1 MESMSFVS
9 VVIPSKNEE
18 WNIRDTVVGI
28 QKEFDQ
34 QRFSYEIIVVND
46 GGTDRSEEIVC
57 EMGARDPRV
66 RLVNNKPPYG
76 FGNAI
81 RKGLQEYKGDIVIIA
96 MADAADDPGDMV
108 RYVEK
113 IESGFDCCF
122 GSRWGKGAVVEGYPL
137 LKLILNRI
145 VNWFINILFG
155 LGYNDTTNAFKCYS
169 RKAIDG
175 VKPIL
180 SRHFNI
186 TVELP
191 LKAIVRGYSYAVI
204 PTSWRERRRGKTK
217 LKLQEMG
224 SQYLFIIIY
233 VFLERLLCG
242 SDYKKQ

>member
-1 MESMSFVS
+1 MDFMTFVS
-9 VVIPSKNEE
+9 VVIPSRNEE
-18 WNIRDTVVGI
+18 GNILDTITGI
-28 QKEFDQ
+28 QKEFDKHH
-34 QRFSYEIIVVND
+34 FSYEIIVVND
-46 GGTDRSEEIVC
+46 GGTDRTEKIVSEA
-57 EMGARDPRV
+57 GSRDPRI
-66 RLVNNKPPYG
+66 RLINNKPPYG

-96 MADAADDPGDMV
+96 MADAADDPQDMV

-113 IESGFDCCF
+113 VESGYDCCF
-122 GSRWGKGAVVEGYPL
+122 GSRWGKGTVVQGYPF
-137 LKLILNRI
+137 LKLILNRT
-145 VNWFINILFG
+145 VNGFINVLFG

-175 VKPIL
+175 IKPVL

-204 PTSWRERRRGKTK
+204 PTSWHERRKGKTN
-217 LKLQEMG
+217 LKLNEMG
-224 SQYLFIIIY
+224 SRYLFIIIY